1 MSRFVLSRL
10 AQSALV
16 LAIMSFVIY
25 GLIGLMPGDPIDLMI
40 SSDPMMTPE
49 DGARLRAL
57 YGLDQP
63 ITVRYWNWMSAALG
77 GDLGYSRLYAQP
89 VLSVIGPALGN
100 TVQLLSL
107 ALAGSIGIAIPL
119 GVLAAS
125 RPRSPFDY
133 VVNLFAFAGISVP
146 QFWLGLIFMLVFAV
160 ILGWLPAGGIAPDG
174 APLAEH
180 LRYMILPAG
189 TLMIASI
196 GGHARYV
203 RSAMLEV
210 MRQDYIRTARAKGAR
225 RRRVIWLHALR
236 NALIPFVTILAL
248 DFGFLFSGALITET
262 VFAWPGMGK
271 LIFDA
276 VLGNDYNLALV
287 SLLFATGLVLAANLL
302 ADLCYGWLD
311 PRIVVGGREGA
322 T

>member
-1 MSRFVLSRL
+1 MRRFLLARL
-10 AQSALV
+10 AQSLVV

-25 GLIGLMPGDPIDLMI
+25 ALIGLMPGDPIDLMI
-40 SSDPMMTPE
+40 SSDPMMTPADAE
-49 DGARLRAL
+49 RLRTL

-63 ITVRYWNWMSAALG
+63 IVVRYWNWLTAAFS
-77 GDLGYSRLYAQP
+77 GDLGYSRLYAAP

-100 TVQLLSL
+100 TVKLLAL
-107 ALAGSIGIAIPL
+107 ALAGSICIAVPL
-119 GVLAAS
+119 GVIAAS
-125 RPRSPFDY
+125 RPRSIFDY
-133 VVNLFAFAGISVP
+133 GVNLFAFAGISVP
-146 QFWLGLIFMLVFAV
+146 QFWLGLVLMLTFAV
-160 ILGWLPAGGIAPDG
+160 VLGWLPAGGIAPDG
-174 APLAEH
+174 ATAAEH
-180 LRYMILPAG
+180 MRFMILPAA

-225 RRRVIWLHALR
+225 RARVIWLHALR

-262 VFAWPGMGK
+262 IFAWPGMGK
-271 LIFDA
+271 LIYDA
-276 VLGNDYNLALV
+276 VLGNDYNVALV
-287 SLLFATGLVLAANLL
+287 ALLFATGLVLAANLL

-311 PRIVVGGREGA
+311 PRIVVGGGK